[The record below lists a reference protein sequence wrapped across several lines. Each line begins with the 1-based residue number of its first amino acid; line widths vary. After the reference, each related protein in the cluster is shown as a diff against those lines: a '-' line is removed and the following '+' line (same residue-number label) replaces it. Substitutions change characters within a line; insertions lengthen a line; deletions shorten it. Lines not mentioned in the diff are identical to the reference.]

1 MPESDKAIRPLPCRY
16 SGCLLMLLAVCVVA
30 GAAEP
35 LPAPEG
41 AGGSP
46 PSGGAAGVSKATQAP
61 AAPSLAEIVAALEA
75 LDTTEADIAK
85 RLADAE
91 WLDSQ
96 RTATDVEEQALAAVQ
111 RPATDAPQDLI
122 EELFALTDLAATL
135 RSSERALTTTI
146 DTLSANAKAFD
157 ADLDRLAA
165 YDAQTAQWL
174 QTARVRNAPADLI
187 ARIEAVPKRNENL
200 ARDLRAKRD
209 QALEVL
215 SRATRLAARATA
227 LRSEIGSRQLQ
238 LEAEAR
244 AAHGQPLWRIDT
256 RSAGVRRMPEIARA
270 EVSQITDFLVAHS
283 ARLAVIAVAAFALA
297 LMLVLAARKKLA
309 NAEGTDDRA
318 TPRLFEAPVTG
329 AIILTLLA
337 LVWVGPGGPVAY
349 YDVLFL
355 LMPIPTAFLA
365 RNMFA
370 QPGSLSLF
378 MLTAAMISLGL
389 VGPVVDPLPLQGR
402 LLLIAQCVVVAAG
415 LIVDL
420 RRDTLI
426 QPVRWSLVTTR
437 RIAVTA
443 VVLLALAVLAA
454 VAGYVGPARVM
465 RNIVLGAAGL
475 ALLIGIAVH
484 LLYGL
489 LVALSETRVAQQ
501 LRVVSQNPASVRRTA
516 LKALRA
522 VGWIAW
528 LAGMLIMVGRFDWAV
543 QLAGDIV
550 DAKFK
555 IGAATVSAQA
565 IFAGLAVLAG
575 TFVLVKI
582 LRLLLDIEL
591 LPRLRLEH
599 GVSFAVSAVIR
610 YGLITAGLLLAM
622 AAMGIDLTKV
632 TVLAGAIGVGVGL
645 GLQGFVN
652 NFVSGLIL
660 FIERPITAGDTVHIG
675 DSDGV
680 VQSIGVRAST
690 IRTSQGAEVIIP
702 NADLISKSVTNWT
715 LNDRK
720 RGVDIDVSVGREA
733 EPENVIRLLEA
744 AVAGI
749 EGISA
754 RPAPLAWLN
763 ALGADRTYRLKVW
776 VDDVG
781 RGTEVQG
788 ALRIAIAKKF
798 ADASVEIK

>member
-1 MPESDKAIRPLPCRY
+1 
-16 SGCLLMLLAVCVVA
+16 MLLVVCGVA
-30 GAAEP
+30 SASEAS
-35 LPAPEG
+35 PAPAG

-46 PSGGAAGVSKATQAP
+46 PSASAAGTATATQAP

-75 LDTTEADIAK
+75 LDTTEADIGK
-85 RLADAE
+85 RLADAA
-91 WLDSQ
+91 WLESQ
-96 RTATDVEEQALAAVQ
+96 RTTTDVQEQALAALQ
-111 RPATDAPQDLI
+111 RSATEAPRDSI
-122 EELFALTDLAATL
+122 EELFALTDLAATV
-135 RSSERALTTTI
+135 RSSERALTTAI
-146 DTLSANAKAFD
+146 ETLSVNAKALD

-165 YDAQTAQWL
+165 YDAQTTQWL
-174 QTARVRNAPADLI
+174 QTARVRNAPTDLI

-227 LRSEIGSRQLQ
+227 LRSEIGSRQLR

-244 AAHGQPLWRIDT
+244 GARGQPLWRIDT
-256 RSAGVRRMPEIARA
+256 RSAGVGPLEIARA
-270 EVSQITDFLVAHS
+270 EISQITDFLVAHS

-297 LMLVLAARKKLA
+297 FALVLAARKKLA
-309 NAEGTDDRA
+309 NAESTYHPE

-337 LVWVGPGGPVAY
+337 LVWVGPPGGAVAY
-349 YDVLFL
+349 YNVLFS
-355 LMPIPTAFLA
+355 LMPIPAALLA
-365 RNMFA
+365 RNIFA
-370 QPGSLSLF
+370 HPGSLSLF
-378 MLTAAMISLGL
+378 MLTAAIVSLGL
-389 VGPVVDPLPLQGR
+389 VGPVVDPLLLEGR
-402 LLLIAQCVVVAAG
+402 LLLIAQCVVAAAG

-420 RRDTLI
+420 RRGTLM
-426 QPVRWSLVTTR
+426 QPVRWSQVTTR

-454 VAGYVGPARVM
+454 VAGYVGPARVL

-475 ALLIGIAVH
+475 GLLIGVAVH

-501 LRVVSQNPASVRRTA
+501 LRVVSHDPASVRRAA
-516 LKALRA
+516 LTALRA
-522 VGWIAW
+522 LGWIGW
-528 LAGMLIMVGRFDWAV
+528 LAGMLTMVGLLDQAV
-543 QLAGDIV
+543 QLVGNVV
-550 DAKFK
+550 DAKFR
-555 IGAATVSAQA
+555 IGAATVSTQA

-599 GVSFAVSAVIR
+599 GVSFAISAVIR
-610 YGLITAGLLLAM
+610 YCLITAGLLLAM

-632 TVLAGAIGVGVGL
+632 TLLAGAIGVGVGL

-652 NFVSGLIL
+652 NFVSGVIL
-660 FIERPITAGDTVHIG
+660 FIERPITTGDTVQIG
-675 DSDGV
+675 DSAGV
-680 VQSIGVRAST
+680 VEAIGVRAST

-720 RGVDIDVSVGREA
+720 RGVEIDVSVGREA
-733 EPENVIRLLEA
+733 EAETVIRLLQA
-744 AVAGI
+744 AAAGI

-754 RPAPLAWLN
+754 KPAPHAWLN

-776 VDDVG
+776 VDDIG

-788 ALRIAIAKKF
+788 ALRIAIATKF
-798 ADASVEIK
+798 ADAHVEIK

>member
-1 MPESDKAIRPLPCRY
+1 
-16 SGCLLMLLAVCVVA
+16 MLLAVCVVA
-30 GAAEP
+30 SAAEP
-35 LPAPEG
+35 LPMPAG
-41 AGGSP
+41 AGRSP
-46 PSGGAAGVSKATQAP
+46 ASAAGVATVTQAP
-61 AAPSLAEIVAALEA
+61 PALSLAEIVAALEA
-75 LDTTEADIAK
+75 LDTTEADIGK

-96 RTATDVEEQALAAVQ
+96 RTATDVEEQAIAAVQ
-111 RPATDAPQDLI
+111 RPATDAPRDSI
-122 EELFALTDLAATL
+122 EELFALTDRAATL

-146 DTLSANAKAFD
+146 ETLSTNANAFD
-157 ADLDRLAA
+157 EDLDRLAA
-165 YDAQTAQWL
+165 YDAQTTQWL
-174 QTARVRNAPADLI
+174 QTARVRNAPTDLI

-227 LRSEIGSRQLQ
+227 LRSEIGSRQLR

-244 AAHGQPLWRIDT
+244 GARGPPLWRIDT
-256 RSAGVRRMPEIARA
+256 RSAGVGRVLEIARA

-297 LMLVLAARKKLA
+297 FMLVLAARKKLA
-309 NAEGTDDRA
+309 NAAGTYDRE

-349 YDVLFL
+349 YDVLFA
-355 LMPIPTAFLA
+355 LMPIPAAFLA
-365 RNMFA
+365 RNIFA
-370 QPGSLSLF
+370 HPGSLSLF
-378 MLTAAMISLGL
+378 MLTAAMVSLGL
-389 VGPVVDPLPLQGR
+389 VTPIVDPLPLQGR
-402 LLLIAQCVVVAAG
+402 LLLIAQCIVVAAG

-420 RRDTLI
+420 RRGTLV
-426 QPVRWSLVTTR
+426 QPVRWSPVTTR

-454 VAGYVGPARVM
+454 IAGYVGPARVL

-475 ALLIGIAVH
+475 ALLTGVAVH
-484 LLYGL
+484 VLYGL
-489 LVALSETRVAQQ
+489 LVALLETRLALQ
-501 LRVVSQNPASVRRTA
+501 LRVVSHDPASVRRTA
-516 LKALRA
+516 LTALRA
-522 VGWIAW
+522 VGWTAW
-528 LAGMLIMVGRFDWAV
+528 LAGMLIMVGRLDWAV
-543 QLAGDIV
+543 QLAGNVV

-555 IGAATVSAQA
+555 IGAATVSTQA

-591 LPRLRLEH
+591 LPRLRLER

-610 YGLITAGLLLAM
+610 YCLITAGLLLAM

-632 TVLAGAIGVGVGL
+632 TLLAGAIGVGVGL

-680 VQSIGVRAST
+680 VQAIGVRAST

-720 RGVDIDVSVGREA
+720 RGVEIDVSVGWEA
-733 EPENVIRLLEA
+733 EPDNVIGLLQA
-744 AVAGI
+744 AAAGI

-754 RPAPLAWLN
+754 KPAPHAWLN
-763 ALGADRTYRLKVW
+763 ALGADRMYRLKVW
-776 VDDVG
+776 IDDIG

-798 ADASVEIK
+798 ADARVEIK